1 MGEPP
6 PTPPSPTRIASLD
19 QFRGYTV
26 LGMFLVNFAGVFAVL
41 PATIRHHHTHVSYA
55 DTIMPQFLF
64 AVGFAYRLMF
74 VRRSATIGA
83 AAAYRRAFERCLGLL
98 LIGLIIHGID
108 GGVRSWSELE
118 TLGLEGFFLTG
129 FQRKP
134 FQALVHIAVTSLWVL
149 PVIGA
154 RPTIR
159 IAYAVG
165 SLALFTDLSRRFYY
179 TWVMT
184 RPGIDGG
191 PLGFLTWTTPLVVG
205 SLACDALSSA
215 GPRRC
220 VRLFLAW
227 GLALMLAGY
236 GLSCLSR
243 VLDPAAT
250 TIFAEPPFV
259 SPPNSEELRDRLS
272 KAPENAGHMMWLMS
286 QRAGS
291 PSYLIFG
298 AGFSLAVYALF
309 VLASDL
315 HRLRVGVFETFGA
328 NALPGYIIHDLV
340 GNTLGPF
347 APKDAPLWYALAL
360 FGLFF
365 LLCYV
370 FLRYLEKRKI
380 FLRL

>member
-1 MGEPP
+1 MGELTS
-6 PTPPSPTRIASLD
+6 TPPSPARLVSLD

-26 LGMFLVNFAGVFAVL
+26 LGMFLVNFAGAFAVL
-41 PATIRHHHTHVSYA
+41 PTTIRHHHTYVSYA

-74 VRRSATIGA
+74 LRRSAATGP
-83 AAAYRRAFERCLGLL
+83 AAAYRRALERCLGLL
-98 LIGLIIHGID
+98 LIGLIIHGVD
-108 GGVRSWSELE
+108 GGVRSWAEVE
-118 TLGLEGFFLTG
+118 ALGLEGFFLTG

-134 FQALVHIAVTSLWVL
+134 FQALVHIALTTLWVL

-154 RPTIR
+154 RPAIR
-159 IAYAVG
+159 IAFAVG
-165 SLALFTDLSRRFYY
+165 SLALFAYLSRQFYY

-191 PLGFLTWTTPLVVG
+191 PLGFLTWTTPLLVG
-205 SLACDALSSA
+205 SLACDALSAA
-215 GPRRC
+215 GPRGC
-220 VRLFLAW
+220 VRHFLAW
-227 GLALMLAGY
+227 GLVLMLAGY

-243 VLDPAAT
+243 GLDPAAT
-250 TIFAEPPFV
+250 TVFAEPPFV
-259 SPPNSEELRDRLS
+259 APPNSDELRDGLS
-272 KAPENAGHMMWLMS
+272 KVPENAGHMMWIMS

-291 PSYLIFG
+291 PSYLVFG

-309 VLASDL
+309 VLACDVF
-315 HRLRVGVFETFGA
+315 RFRVGVFETFGA
-328 NALPGYIIHDLV
+328 NALAGYIIHDLV

-347 APKDAPLWYALAL
+347 APRDAPLWYALAL

-380 FLRL
+380 FLRI